1 MMVLGAGVAASAWA
15 GPTGSVVGVGGPDD
29 TSGVAA
35 SALSG
40 WTAFADSFE
49 DSVEVRWNDGT
60 LKATITKAQIAAL
73 VPWMDLN
80 GSSDGVGAVAFS
92 DSGRLLFIAVSDS
105 NPPTDGRPSDA
116 VLRYDTDTG
125 DLRVFARV
133 EIGATDAGWAHEAL
147 AHHAGRLYVGGMARL
162 EVYRA
167 RANDATG
174 TLLSSVNTGA
184 TVTGLAVDR
193 SAGLL
198 HYSVGAQVFRAPLGD
213 TVTPTLTGTLPA
225 AAVGLAFVEHF
236 GAATDDGLYALDT
249 GAPSP
254 GIHRVWRVPPAQA
267 RGQQMFAPTM
277 YVAGVSTAHDVA
289 YAPDGRLILG
299 LDEDAFAVRET
310 SDTRLG
316 FEAWTR
322 DEFTQVVAFGRS
334 LITRGP
340 GAGGPEGWVIDADT
354 EVGRA
359 RFHPASPDGAAWT
372 VLLLMMND
380 HVNGDPSARAD
391 VRTVLRRYAG
401 RAADGIVPLRSADGI
416 FWHWLNPATGGDAG
430 WGDGYATMSTMKI
443 ALAAA
448 RARAFYAD
456 DAEIRA
462 SADAILCGLTNW
474 DAYFTQSG
482 QMYLLGNAGGG
493 AFAGSASSGFHEGIL
508 FTDQAGVYGGS
519 FSGAISNLWMTRS
532 FWPTSALVSGR
543 PVSGAAPGQFQPAFI
558 TIYPWLLIDRF
569 RSDAAWRTNMAN
581 LRVSHAAWTDD
592 AGPRWNT
599 VFSAGT
605 TAAQWGGYHAD
616 SLSDHPGDVSTFP
629 ALLALVCGDGT
640 AGRVRVPEAFAAY
653 QAYRSG
659 ARQAFSGGAS
669 ILYRRSSV
677 TPTYTPDSAGLPDV
691 AMGALGLAELILP
704 GSVRAVLTEVG
715 GPYSSCDA
723 CPADF
728 NGDGFLDFF
737 DYDEFVAAYETGDP
751 RTDFNADGFLDF
763 FDYDEF
769 VAAYESG
776 C

>member
-1 MMVLGAGVAASAWA
+1 MVLGTGFAGWAWA
-15 GPTGSVVGVGGPDD
+15 GPTGSVIGVGGPDD
-29 TSGVAA
+29 TSGVAS

-49 DSVEVRWNDGT
+49 DSVEIRWNDGT
-60 LKATITKAQIAAL
+60 HKATITKAQIEAL
-73 VPWMDLN
+73 TPWMSLS
-80 GSSDGVGAVAFS
+80 GSADGPGALAFS

-105 NPPTDGRPSDA
+105 NPATDGRASDA

-147 AHHAGRLYVGGMARL
+147 THHAGRLYIGGQTRL
-162 EVYRA
+162 EVHRA
-167 RANDATG
+167 RGNDGAG
-174 TLLSSVNTGA
+174 TLLSFVATGSR
-184 TVTGLAVDR
+184 VTGIAVDR

-198 HYSVGAQVFRAPLGD
+198 HYSVGSQVFRAPLGD
-213 TVTPTLTGTLPA
+213 TMTPTLSGTLPA

-236 GAATDDGLYALDT
+236 GTVADDGLYALDT
-249 GAPSP
+249 GTPSP
-254 GIHRVWRVPPAQA
+254 GVHRVWRVPTAQA
-267 RGQQMFAPTM
+267 RGQQAFAPTL
-277 YVAGVSTAHDVA
+277 YVAGVSTAHDLA

-299 LDEDAFAVRET
+299 LDEDAFAVREA

-316 FEAWTR
+316 FESWTR
-322 DEFTQVVAFGRS
+322 DEFAQVVSFGRS

-340 GAGGPEGWVIDADT
+340 GRGGPEGWVIDADT

-372 VLLLMMND
+372 VLLLLMND
-380 HVNGDPSARAD
+380 RLNSDPSARAD
-391 VRTVLRRYAG
+391 VAMVLRRYAG
-401 RAADGIVPLRSADGI
+401 RAADGIRPWRSADGI
-416 FWHWLNPATGGDAG
+416 FWHWINPANGGDAG

-448 RARAFYAD
+448 RARAFYAGD
-456 DAEIRA
+456 SDIRA
-462 SADAILCGLTNW
+462 SADAILCGISNW
-474 DAYFTQSG
+474 DAYFSPSA
-482 QMYLLGNAGGG
+482 QMYLLGSAGGG
-493 AFAGSASSGFHEGIL
+493 AMTSTASSGFHEGIL
-508 FTDQAGVYGGS
+508 FTDQGGVYGGA
-519 FSGAISNLWMTRS
+519 FSAAISNLWMTRS
-532 FWPTSALVSGR
+532 FWPTATLVSGR
-543 PVSGAAPGQFQPAFI
+543 GVSGAVSGQFLPAFI

-569 RSDAAWRTNMAN
+569 RSDGAWRTNWTN

-605 TAAQWGGYHAD
+605 TASQWGGYHAD

-640 AGRVRVPEAFAAY
+640 AGSVRVPEAFAAY

-659 ARQAFSGGAS
+659 ARQAFGGGAS
-669 ILYRRSSV
+669 MLYRRSSV

-691 AMGALGLAELILP
+691 AMGALGLAELIAP
-704 GSVRAVLTEVG
+704 GSVRAVLTEFG
-715 GPYSSCDA
+715 GPYPSCGT

-737 DYDEFVAAYETGDP
+737 DYDAFVTAYEGGD
-751 RTDFNADGFLDF
+751 TAADFNADGFLDF
-763 FDYDEF
+763 FDYDAF
-769 VAAYESG
+769 VAAYETG